1 MAAQPNHDPA
11 RTQEQKAPAKVM
23 SHRDFSSYMTGLD
36 SVQRRVAIGRMLTLG
51 KTLQGIRERLQA
63 EGKPV

>member
-1 MAAQPNHDPA
+1 
-11 RTQEQKAPAKVM
+11 M

-36 SVQRRVAIGRMLTLG
+36 SVQRRMAIGRMLTLG
-51 KTLQGIRERLQA
+51 KTLQGIRDRLQA